1 MKKIT
6 FGSMLV
12 IVALLLSSCQFH
24 TGLGSLLS
32 GKKPSTSATATKH
45 IKATHT
51 PPSPKTPAA
60 GTVVAPNVASNAVSI
75 TNAGFQPNALT
86 VKVGT
91 TVTWTNN
98 DSAAHSVTSDT
109 SGVFDSG
116 PINQAATFTFT
127 FSQAGTFTYHS
138 TSDTGW
144 AGTVTVTQ

>member
-1 MKKIT
+1 MKKLT
-6 FGSMLV
+6 FSSMLV

-60 GTVVAPNVASNAVSI
+60 GTVVAPASNAVSI
-75 TNAGFQPNALT
+75 TNAGFQSNAVT

-98 DSAAHSVTSDT
+98 DSAAHTVTSDT
-109 SGVFDSG
+109 TGVFDSG
-116 PINQAATFTFT
+116 PINQGATFTFT

-138 TSDTGW
+138 TSDSGW
-144 AGTVTVTQ
+144 TGTVTVTQ